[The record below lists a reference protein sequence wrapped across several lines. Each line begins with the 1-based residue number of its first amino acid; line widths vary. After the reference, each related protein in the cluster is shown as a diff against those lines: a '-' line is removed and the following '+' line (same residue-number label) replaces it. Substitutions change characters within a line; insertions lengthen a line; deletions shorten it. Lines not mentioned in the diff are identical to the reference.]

1 LFKKLTAGISLATRS
16 CFTTF
21 INGTSSPNLNTFNSQ
36 SVSSRF
42 DRVLDYNSNKLLYK
56 NPPFSNS
63 RTYWGGEETKV
74 CPSSHLYMDVARISK
89 TKTIPHAMYGLKLD
103 IYLAKAGKGNGCG
116 RNT

>member
-63 RTYWGGEETKV
+63 RTYWGGGGNEGLSKLA
-74 CPSSHLYMDVARISK
+74 SLY
-89 TKTIPHAMYGLKLD
+89 
-103 IYLAKAGKGNGCG
+103 GCG
-116 RNT
+116 SDL